1 MFLDFSKCKSGAMSL
16 TSDSATQRKVGVGV
30 VWGGERMLV
39 KFLVYIQKYEVL
51 RNVVKPL

>member
-16 TSDSATQRKVGVGV
+16 TSDSATQRKVGVRV

>member
-1 MFLDFSKCKSGAMSL
+1 MSL
-16 TSDSATQRKVGVGV
+16 TSDSATQRKVGVRV